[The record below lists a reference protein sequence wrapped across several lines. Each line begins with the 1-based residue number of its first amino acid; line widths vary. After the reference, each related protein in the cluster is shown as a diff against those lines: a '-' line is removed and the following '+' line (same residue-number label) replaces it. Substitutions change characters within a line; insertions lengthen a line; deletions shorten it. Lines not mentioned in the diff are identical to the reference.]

1 MQLQLISTYNI
12 TYRRYRHRKD
22 PVLTANRS
30 ATLTKS
36 WNDHFLHIQII
47 HTDCNR
53 KNIHNGI
60 HCTHFME
67 MDLIHRY
74 IMGFFFCLGK
84 NLKNPF
90 SIGFCT
96 ICHICMVDN
105 LHDLVKATVF
115 MVMVSVVGMH
125 RFCICMTVSMG
136 FLYMM
141 FMRMGMLMGFQ
152 GFMTMLIMMFLMIL
166 AVRISIMPI
175 QIFHIMIMILMIM
188 IQ

>member
-1 MQLQLISTYNI
+1 
-12 TYRRYRHRKD
+12 
-22 PVLTANRS
+22 
-30 ATLTKS
+30 
-36 WNDHFLHIQII
+36 
-47 HTDCNR
+47 
-53 KNIHNGI
+53 
-60 HCTHFME
+60 
-67 MDLIHRY
+67 
-74 IMGFFFCLGK
+74 
-84 NLKNPF
+84 
-90 SIGFCT
+90 
-96 ICHICMVDN
+96 MVDN

-125 RFCICMTVSMG
+125 RFCIYMTVSMG

>member
-1 MQLQLISTYNI
+1 
-12 TYRRYRHRKD
+12 
-22 PVLTANRS
+22 
-30 ATLTKS
+30 
-36 WNDHFLHIQII
+36 
-47 HTDCNR
+47 
-53 KNIHNGI
+53 
-60 HCTHFME
+60 ME

-74 IMGFFFCLGK
+74 IMGFCFCLGK

-141 FMRMGMLMGFQ
+141 FMRMGMLMGF
-152 GFMTMLIMMFLMIL
+152 MTMLIMMFLMIL